1 MHETN
6 GSFTYRHKITGLLKN
21 IVLSLIY
28 AN

>member
-6 GSFTYRHKITGLLKN
+6 DSFTYFHKITGLLKN
-21 IVLSLIY
+21 IVLGPIY